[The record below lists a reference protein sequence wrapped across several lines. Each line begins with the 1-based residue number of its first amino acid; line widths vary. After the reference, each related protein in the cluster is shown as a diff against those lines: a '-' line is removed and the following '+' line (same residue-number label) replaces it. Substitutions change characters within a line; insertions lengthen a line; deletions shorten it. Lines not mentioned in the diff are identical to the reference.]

1 MTAPVFNEKTAMERI
16 GDMDFIRELLQ
27 DFYDAIDEDMNNL
40 KKLIVTGDVESIR
53 IASHTI
59 KGTGANLSLDAISAV
74 GRQLESAAKENR
86 KDDFGDLYRTL
97 ESEVERFKNFA
108 DGFLL

>member
-1 MTAPVFNEKTAMERI
+1 MTSLVFNEKTAMERI

-27 DFYDAIDEDMNNL
+27 DFYDAIDDDMDNL
-40 KKLIVTGDVESIR
+40 KKMIMSGDVEGVR

-59 KGTGANLSLDAISAV
+59 KGTGANLSLDAISEI
-74 GRQLESAAKENR
+74 GKTLESAAKENR
-86 KDDFGDLYRTL
+86 KDDFGDIFRIL
-97 ESEVERFKNFA
+97 ESEVDRFKNFA